1 MKIELD
7 DNIVFVFGLIAITV
21 IVVVSIVYGTI

>member
-21 IVVVSIVYGTI
+21 IIVVSIVYRTI

>member
-1 MKIELD
+1 MKIEWD

-21 IVVVSIVYGTI
+21 IIVVSIVYGTI

>member
-21 IVVVSIVYGTI
+21 IIVVSIVYGTI